1 MTSLITNSSAM
12 NALSALR
19 SVNQNLSTVQGRISS
34 GLQITS
40 AKDNAA
46 YFQISETMKGDS
58 GSISAINEGLTLT
71 KNSIATARL
80 GAETFQD
87 LANKF
92 VEKVAFAQGA
102 KGGYTEIEKDLGELV
117 KQMEVTIKQS
127 TFNGDDMVNAS
138 QAGALNTTF
147 DMPDGT
153 GAYAAP
159 AFSAVLDNQATPA
172 APNPTTDRS
181 VVTGISRDTTGIAVT
196 TTSVE
201 TVDLSSMLAK
211 FSALKDGFATKAA
224 AATTTADAGTAG
236 DPSDDYAMG
245 GEAHLSAVLVASEG
259 LLKEATDA
267 ATQLGLSEKTIEVQ
281 QDFLTRLADNIDTGV
296 GSMIDANMEEE
307 AARLQALQ
315 TQQQLATQAL
325 SIANQG
331 PASIMALFR

>member
-58 GSISAINEGLTLT
+58 GSISAINEGMTLT

-87 LANKF
+87 LANQF

-102 KGGYTEIEKDLGELV
+102 KGGYGEIEKDLGEIV
-117 KQMEVTIKQS
+117 KQMEVAIKQS
-127 TFNGDDMVNAS
+127 TFNGDDMVNAAL
-138 QAGALNTTF
+138 AGNVGTDAVV
-147 DMPDGT
+147 DADT
-153 GAYAAP
+153 GA
-159 AFSAVLDNQATPA
+159 F
-172 APNPTTDRS
+172 TTNASKVEGTRS
-181 VVTGISRDTTGIAVT
+181 VVSGISRSATGITVT
-196 TTSVE
+196 TTAVSI
-201 TVDLSSMLAK
+201 VDLSALHSE
-211 FSALKDGFATKAA
+211 FSAIQSAFATNARN
-224 AATTTADAGTAG
+224 TNVTAG
-236 DPSDDYAMG
+236 ADGTIGGVNAADDG
-245 GEAHLSAVLVASEG
+245 TQGEIYLSGALKSAESVL
-259 LLKEATDA
+259 KKATDA
-267 ATQLGLSEKTIEVQ
+267 ATSLGLSEKTIEKQ
-281 QDFLTRLADNIDTGV
+281 QNFLTRLADNIDVGV

>member
-102 KGGYTEIEKDLGELV
+102 KGGYAEVEKDLGEIV

-127 TFNGDDMVNAS
+127 TFNGDDMVNAT
-138 QAGALNTTF
+138 QAGKLSTTF
-147 DMPDGT
+147 NVPDGT
-153 GAYAAP
+153 SALSATNGFMFGDVEDAGANP
-159 AFSAVLDNQATPA
+159 
-172 APNPTTDRS
+172 PNATTDRA
-181 VVTGISRDTTGIAVT
+181 VVTGISRADGFAVT
-196 TTSVE
+196 TTSVK

-211 FSALKDGFATKAA
+211 FSALKDDFADKAVV
-224 AATTTADAGTAG
+224 ATEFIDLGDAD
-236 DPSDDYAMG
+236 PLNDYSTG
-245 GEAHLSAVLVASEG
+245 GEAHLAEVLKASEG
-259 LLKEATDA
+259 LLKDATDA
-267 ATQLGLSEKTIEVQ
+267 ATQLGLSEKTIETQ
-281 QDFLTRLADNIDTGV
+281 QDFLTKLADNIDTGV
-296 GSMIDANMEEE
+296 GSMVDANMEEE